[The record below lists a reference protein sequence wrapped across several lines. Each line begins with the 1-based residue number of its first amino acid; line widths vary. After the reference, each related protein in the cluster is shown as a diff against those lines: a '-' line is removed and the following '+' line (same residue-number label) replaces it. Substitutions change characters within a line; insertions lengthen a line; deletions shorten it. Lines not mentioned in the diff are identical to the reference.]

1 MPESSDTRRAPN
13 SPWRAVFERVR
24 SEVGHQRDEHGSLGS
39 INWLRHHMECRGA
52 NPNVV
57 RNIIYRDKGKL
68 PDKQALYGI
77 LDELWRSSGH
87 PPLRS
92 PELESLLSPGSGQ
105 EQEVLQLLGRDK
117 RRAYRD
123 FVQAIRGGE
132 DPKMVIVGRPGSG
145 KTLLCDYIQQAL
157 ELPPSATDRLV
168 RLEFGGTDLATT
180 LARLGAAMEVPP
192 AVMEARLVKLGSAS
206 AFAVQADAQADVAR
220 AVLDAARG
228 FGGRQTLLLHVS
240 QSLGGQESLGLV
252 PLRLNDP
259 DVPRVSAA
267 EWLWVSLFEPL
278 SRLPGTALL
287 VSMADL
293 PLRAQSRLGA
303 FADPVRLTPPTLAE
317 ARRFVR
323 ARLPHAEAEQHE
335 RIVRLAGRS
344 FEELRT
350 LTLLA
355 EIRDPASEPTMVP
368 ERSVMQLARAIDGGE
383 PHLRRFL
390 AAVAVLSLPDYPE
403 FSRAELTHLLRLTQ
417 DETGEVDGTFLDGVP
432 GRSDLVRCFS
442 RELARE
448 LRHRLAAQDPPTYR
462 ELHRHAAAHVESE
475 ASSRPR
481 GEAANRYLTFLLEAR
496 AWDDLSD
503 WMARH
508 GAPQALVGR
517 LWATA
522 QAELPPGREAERFA
536 QRVAAHYVKL
546 GTFQHP
552 DVRDAFAV
560 MAASS
565 DPSLRTW
572 AALRRAEGLSL
583 RGHHDQAEALLT
595 ALPPTEDARL
605 AADGAIARASIARWR
620 GRRDEALR
628 LVFGEAPHHLRRAPS
643 GGETDAVR
651 VKAALWAGL
660 LAKDQGDL
668 DAALASF
675 DSVPRADDLDAAR
688 VAFQR
693 GDVFMRLGHYDRALR
708 AMDDAVGLATRSDAL
723 ASERTRYLAR
733 RATVHRRRGD
743 LARSAT
749 DFEAARALLLSGAPE
764 VGSDTDSWEREFWL
778 ARIEDEAGLL
788 LLAEGRFDD
797 AAMAF
802 DRNLRRFRAYA
813 DAHGVDATYRVLR
826 STLRLAIAYG
836 CRAVGQPF
844 RRPFA
849 VGPALGADTPDLRQA
864 RRLIAEVLDRLEDD
878 AHALRPSSLA
888 RDALLAANLF
898 VASGREAVDLAERAL
913 ATSRYPYQRATAH
926 SHAATGALRIPDPAA
941 AADHV
946 EAATRELAAATGG
959 STEPEQGDLEL
970 VAWLI
975 ALGTVAAIDGG
986 DVRGAGQRLVQG
998 LKRQDLRPHHDAMLR
1013 QFGEAIEARGITEWA
1028 QSAELSALLQ
1038 LDDRADGLALHRP
1051 DRATLRLPDAFAA
1064 RWARIVGRRGACD
1077 TVGGVP
1083 PTPHEPREDAA

>member
-1 MPESSDTRRAPN
+1 
-13 SPWRAVFERVR
+13 VFEQVR
-24 SEVGHQRDEHGSLGS
+24 GEVGHRRDDHGSLGS
-39 INWLRHHMECRGA
+39 INWLRHHMERRGA

-77 LDELWRSSGH
+77 LDELWQSTGH

-92 PELESLLSPGSGQ
+92 PELETLLSPGSGQ

-123 FVQAIRGGE
+123 FVRTIRGGE

-157 ELPPSATDRLV
+157 ELPPVATDRLI

-192 AVMEARLVKLGSAS
+192 AVMEARLVKLGSAG

-220 AVLDAARG
+220 AILDAARSYR
-228 FGGRQTLLLHVS
+228 GRQTLLLHVS

-278 SRLPGTALL
+278 ARLSGTALL

-303 FADPVRLTPPTLAE
+303 FADPVRLTPPTLSE

-323 ARLPHAEAEQHE
+323 ARLPHAEADQHE

-350 LTLLA
+350 LTLLT
-355 EIRDPASEPTMVP
+355 EIRDPASEPTTTP
-368 ERSVMQLARAIDGGE
+368 ERSVMQLARAIEGGE

-403 FSRAELTHLLRLTQ
+403 FGRAELAHLLRLTE

-432 GRSDLVRCFS
+432 GRSELVRCFS

-448 LRHRLAAQDPPTYR
+448 LRRRLAAQDPATYR
-462 ELHRHAAAHVESE
+462 ALHRHAAARVAPE
-475 ASSRPR
+475 ARARPR
-481 GEAANRYLTFLLEAR
+481 AEAANRYLTFLLEAR
-496 AWDDLSD
+496 AWDDLID

-522 QAELPPGREAERFA
+522 QVELPPGSEVERFA

-565 DPSLRTW
+565 DPNLRAWT
-572 AALRRAEGLSL
+572 ALRRAEGLSL
-583 RGHHDQAEALLT
+583 RGHHDQADALLT
-595 ALPPTEDARL
+595 ALPTTDEPRL

-620 GRRDEALR
+620 GRRDEAMR
-628 LVFGEAPHHLRRAPS
+628 LVFGEAAHHLRRAPPS
-643 GGETDAVR
+643 AETDAVR

-675 DSVPRADDLDAAR
+675 DSVPLADDLDAAR

-708 AMDDAVGLATRSDAL
+708 AMDEAVALATRSDAL

-743 LARSAT
+743 LRRSAG
-749 DFEAARALLLSGAPE
+749 DFQAARTLLLNGAPD
-764 VGSDTDSWEREFWL
+764 VGSDADSWERAFWL

-797 AAMAF
+797 AAMTF

-813 DAHGVDATYRVLR
+813 DTHGVDATYRVLR
-826 STLRLAIAYG
+826 STLRLGIAYG
-836 CRAVGQPF
+836 CRAVCQPF

-849 VGPALGADTPDLRQA
+849 IGPGLGADTPDLRQA
-864 RRLIAEVLDRLEDD
+864 RRLIAGVLDRVESD
-878 AHALRPSSLA
+878 AQAWRPSSLA

-898 VASGREAVDLAERAL
+898 IASGREAIDLAERAL

-926 SHAATGALRIPDPAA
+926 AHAAAGALRIPDPDAA
-941 AADHV
+941 ATHV
-946 EAATRELAAATGG
+946 QAATRELAAATDGA
-959 STEPEQGDLEL
+959 SEPEQGDPEL
-970 VAWLI
+970 AAWLV
-975 ALGTVAAIDGG
+975 ALGTVAAIAGG
-986 DVRGAGQRLVQG
+986 DVHQAGECLAQG
-998 LKRQDLRPHHDAMLR
+998 LKRPELRPHHDAMLR
-1013 QFGEAIEARGITEWA
+1013 QFGEAIEAHGIVDWA
-1028 QSAELSALLQ
+1028 QSAALSALLQ
-1038 LDDRADGLALHRP
+1038 FDGRTHEA
-1051 DRATLRLPDAFAA
+1051 ALRLPDALAA
-1064 RWARIVGRRGACD
+1064 RWAHMAGDRGGRD

-1083 PTPHEPREDAA
+1083 PTTHEPREDAA

>member
-1 MPESSDTRRAPN
+1 MSESPDTRRVPI
-13 SPWRAVFERVR
+13 SPWRAVFEKVR
-24 SEVGHQRDEHGSLGS
+24 SEVGHQRDVHGSLGS
-39 INWLRHHMECRGA
+39 INWLRHHMELRGA

-57 RNIIYRDKGKL
+57 RNILYRDKGKL
-68 PDKQALYGI
+68 PDKQALFGI
-77 LDELWRSSGH
+77 LDDLWRASGR

-92 PELESLLSPGSGQ
+92 AELEALLSPGSGQ

-117 RRAYRD
+117 RRTYRD

-145 KTLLCDYIQQAL
+145 KTLLCDYIQQAF
-157 ELPPSATDRLV
+157 EMPPIATDRLI
-168 RLEFGGTDLATT
+168 RLEFGGTDLATA

-192 AVMEARLVKLGSAS
+192 AVMEARLVKLGSAG
-206 AFAVQADAQADVAR
+206 AFAVQADAQADIAR
-220 AVLDAARG
+220 AILDAARG
-228 FGGRQTLLLHVS
+228 YGGRQTLLFHVS
-240 QSLGGQESLGLV
+240 QSLGGQESLGHV

-278 SRLPGTALL
+278 TRVPGTALL

-323 ARLPHAEAEQHE
+323 ARLPHADAAQHE

-355 EIRDPASEPTMVP
+355 EIRDPASEPTTTP
-368 ERSVMQLARAIDGGE
+368 ERSVMQLARAIDGSE

-390 AAVAVLSLPDYPE
+390 AAVAALSLPDYPE
-403 FSRAELTHLLRLTQ
+403 FSRAELTHLLQLTR

-432 GRSDLVRCFS
+432 GRSDLLRCFS

-448 LRHRLAAQDPPTYR
+448 LRRRLAAQDPTCYR
-462 ELHRHAAAHVESE
+462 GLHRHAAAHIEPE
-475 ASSRPR
+475 ANSRPR
-481 GEAANRYLTFLLEAR
+481 GEAASRYLTFLLEAR
-496 AWDDLSD
+496 AWDELVA

-522 QAELPPGREAERFA
+522 KAELPPGRDVERFA

-565 DPSLRTW
+565 DPNVRTW
-572 AALRRAEGLSL
+572 TALRRAEGLSL

-595 ALPPTEDARL
+595 ALPAISDARL

-620 GRRDEALR
+620 GRRDEAVR
-628 LVFGEAPHHLRRAPS
+628 LVFEEAPRHLRRAPS

-660 LAKDQGDL
+660 LAKDQGEL
-668 DAALASF
+668 DSALASF
-675 DSVPRADDLDAAR
+675 DSVPRADDLDTAR

-708 AMDDAVGLATRSDAL
+708 AMDDAVALATRSDAL
-723 ASERTRYLAR
+723 ASERTRYLTR
-733 RATVHRRRGD
+733 RGTVHRRRGD
-743 LARSAT
+743 LARSAA
-749 DFEAARALLLSGAPE
+749 DFDAARSLLLSGASAG
-764 VGSDTDSWEREFWL
+764 GSDNDSWEREFWL

-797 AAMAF
+797 AAMTF
-802 DRNLRRFRAYA
+802 DRNLHRFRAYA

-836 CRAVGQPF
+836 CRSVGQPF

-849 VGPALGADTPDLRQA
+849 VGPGLKADTPDLRQA
-864 RRLIAEVLDRLEDD
+864 RRLIAEVLDHVEND
-878 AHALRPSSLA
+878 ADTWRPSSVA

-898 VASGREAVDLAERAL
+898 VASDREAVDLAERAL
-913 ATSRYPYQRATAH
+913 AASRYPYQRATAH
-926 SHAATGALRIPDPAA
+926 AHAAAGALRIPDAEAA
-941 AADHV
+941 AAHV

-959 STEPEQGDLEL
+959 SAEPEQGDLEL

-975 ALGTVAAIDGG
+975 ALGTVAAVEAG
-986 DVRGAGQRLVQG
+986 DVRGAGQRLAQG
-998 LKRQDLRPHHDAMLR
+998 LKRQDLRTHHDAMLR
-1013 QFGEAIEARGITEWA
+1013 QFGDSIEARGITDWA
-1028 QSAELSALLQ
+1028 QAAELTALLQ
-1038 LDDRADGLALHRP
+1038 LDDRAEGHA
-1051 DRATLRLPDAFAA
+1051 LRLPDALAA
-1064 RWARIVGRRGACD
+1064 RWARIVGSRGGHD

-1083 PTPHEPREDAA
+1083 PATHDSREDGT

>member
-1 MPESSDTRRAPN
+1 MPESPDTRRAPH
-13 SPWRAVFERVR
+13 SPWRAVYEQVR
-24 SEVGHQRDEHGSLGS
+24 SEVGHQRDDHGSLGS
-39 INWLRHHMECRGA
+39 INWLRHHMERRGA

-68 PDKQALYGI
+68 ADKQALYGI
-77 LDELWRSSGH
+77 LDDLWRSTGH

-92 PELESLLSPGSGQ
+92 PELDSLLSPGSGQ

-117 RRAYRD
+117 RRAFRD
-123 FVQAIRGGE
+123 FVRAIRAGE

-157 ELPPSATDRLV
+157 ELPPVATDRLI

-180 LARLGAAMEVPP
+180 LARLAAAMEVPP
-192 AVMEARLVKLGSAS
+192 AVMEARLVKLGSAG

-220 AVLDAARG
+220 AIMDAARG
-228 FGGRQTLLLHVS
+228 YRGRQTLLLHVS

-252 PLRLNDP
+252 PLRLNAP
-259 DVPRVSAA
+259 DVPRVSAS

-278 SRLPGTALL
+278 SRLSGTALL

-303 FADPVRLTPPTLAE
+303 FADPVRLTPPTLSE

-323 ARLPHAEAEQHE
+323 ARLPHAEADQHE

-350 LTLLA
+350 LTLLT
-355 EIRDPASEPTMVP
+355 EIRDPASDPTTTP
-368 ERSVMQLARAIDGGE
+368 ERSVMQLARAIEGGE

-390 AAVAVLSLPDYPE
+390 AAVAALSLPEYPE
-403 FSRAELTHLLRLTQ
+403 FARAELAHLLRLTG

-448 LRHRLAAQDPPTYR
+448 LRRRLAAQDPATYR
-462 ELHRHAAAHVESE
+462 ALHRHAAAHAEPE
-475 ASSRPR
+475 ALARPR
-481 GEAANRYLTFLLEAR
+481 GEAASRYLTFLLEAR
-496 AWDDLSD
+496 AWDDLVD
-503 WMARH
+503 WMTRH

-522 QAELPPGREAERFA
+522 RVELPPGPEAQRFA

-560 MAASS
+560 LAASS
-565 DPSLRTW
+565 DPGLRAWT
-572 AALRRAEGLSL
+572 ALRRAEGLSL

-595 ALPPTEDARL
+595 ALPPTDDARL
-605 AADGAIARASIARWR
+605 AADGAIARASIAHWR
-620 GRRDEALR
+620 GRRDEAMR

-651 VKAALWAGL
+651 VKAALWAGV

-708 AMDDAVGLATRSDAL
+708 AMDDAVALATRSDAL

-733 RATVHRRRGD
+733 RATMHRRRGD

-749 DFEAARALLLSGAPE
+749 DFDAARALLLSGAPD
-764 VGSDTDSWEREFWL
+764 VGGDGDSWERQFWL
-778 ARIEDEAGLL
+778 ARVEDEAGLL

-826 STLRLAIAYG
+826 STLRLGIAYG
-836 CRAVGQPF
+836 CRAVAQPF

-849 VGPALGADTPDLRQA
+849 VSPGLGHDTPDLRHA
-864 RRLIAEVLDRLEDD
+864 RRLIAGVLDRVEGD
-878 AHALRPSSLA
+878 AHAWRPSSLA

-926 SHAATGALRIPDPAA
+926 AHAAAGALRIPDPDAA
-941 AADHV
+941 TAHV
-946 EAATRELAAATGG
+946 DAATRELAAATAG

-970 VAWLI
+970 VAWLA
-975 ALGTVAAIDGG
+975 ALGSVAAVDRG
-986 DVRGAGQRLVQG
+986 DVRDAGQRLAQG
-998 LKRQDLRPHHDAMLR
+998 LKRPDLHMHHDAMLR
-1013 QFGEAIEARGITEWA
+1013 QFGEAIEARGIGHWG
-1028 QSAELSALLQ
+1028 QSAELAALLQ
-1038 LDDRADGLALHRP
+1038 LDERADGVA
-1051 DRATLRLPDAFAA
+1051 LRLPDAFAA
-1064 RWARIVGRRGACD
+1064 RWARIVGRRGGRD

-1083 PTPHEPREDAA
+1083 PAAHEPREDAA

>member
-1 MPESSDTRRAPN
+1 MPESADPHRAPH

-24 SEVGHQRDEHGSLGS
+24 NEVGHRRDDHGSLGS
-39 INWLRHHMECRGA
+39 INWLRHHMERRGA

-57 RNIIYRDKGKL
+57 RNIIYRDKGKM

-77 LDELWRSSGH
+77 LDDLWRSTGH

-92 PELESLLSPGSGQ
+92 PELESLLAPGTCQ

-123 FVQAIRGGE
+123 FVQAVHAGE
-132 DPKMVIVGRPGSG
+132 APKIVIVGRPGSG
-145 KTLLCDYIQQAL
+145 KTLLCDYVQQAL
-157 ELPPSATDRLV
+157 ELPPVATDRLV

-180 LARLGAAMEVPP
+180 LARLGAALEVPA

-220 AVLDAARG
+220 AILDAARG
-228 FGGRQTLLLHVS
+228 YRGRQTLLLHVS

-287 VSMADL
+287 VSTADL

-303 FADPVRLTPPTLAE
+303 FADPVRLSPPTLAE

-323 ARLPHAEAEQHE
+323 ARLPQADAEQHE

-355 EIRDPASEPTMVP
+355 EIRDPAYEPTTAP
-368 ERSVMQLARAIDGGE
+368 ERSVLQLARAIDGGE

-390 AAVAVLSLPDYPE
+390 AAVATLSLPDYLE
-403 FSRAELTHLLRLTQ
+403 FSRTELTRLLQLTQ
-417 DETGEVDGTFLDGVP
+417 DETGELEGTFLDGVP
-432 GRSDLVRCFS
+432 GNADRVRCFS

-448 LRHRLAAQDPPTYR
+448 LRRRLAAQDPATYR
-462 ELHRHAAAHVESE
+462 ELHRHAAAHLEQE

-481 GEAANRYLTFLLEAR
+481 GEAAGRYLTFLLEAR
-496 AWDDLSD
+496 AWDALSD

-517 LWATA
+517 LWAA
-522 QAELPPGREAERFA
+522 ARAELPPGPEIQRFA

-546 GTFQHP
+546 GSFQHG

-595 ALPPTEDARL
+595 ALPATDDARL

-620 GRRDEALR
+620 GRRDEAMR
-628 LVFGEAPHHLRRAPS
+628 LVFGEAPHHLRRAPA

-651 VKAALWAGL
+651 VKAAIWAGL

-708 AMDDAVGLATRSDAL
+708 AMDDAVALANRSDAL

-743 LARSAT
+743 LERSAT
-749 DFEAARALLLSGAPE
+749 DFAAARALLLSGAPE
-764 VGSDTDSWEREFWL
+764 VGSDADAWEREFWL

-788 LLAEGRFDD
+788 LLAEGNFDD
-797 AAMAF
+797 AVTAF
-802 DRNLRRFRAYA
+802 DRNLRRLRAYA

-836 CRAVGQPF
+836 CRAVGQPL

-849 VGPALGADTPDLRQA
+849 VGPWLAADTPDLRQA
-864 RRLIAEVLDRLEDD
+864 RRLITGVLDHVENDGD
-878 AHALRPSSLA
+878 AWRPSSLA

-898 VASGREAVDLAERAL
+898 VASGSEAVDLAERAL

-926 SHAATGALRIPDPAA
+926 AHAAVGALRIPDPVAA
-941 AADHV
+941 AAHV
-946 EAATRELAAATGG
+946 EAATRELAAATAG
-959 STEPEQGDLEL
+959 SSEPEQGDLEL

-975 ALGTVAAIDGG
+975 ALGAVAAIDAG
-986 DVRGAGQRLVQG
+986 DFRGAGQRLAQG
-998 LKRQDLRPHHDAMLR
+998 LKRPELRTHHDAMLR
-1013 QFGEAIEARGITEWA
+1013 QVGEAIEARGIEAWA
-1028 QSAELSALLQ
+1028 PSAELAALLQ
-1038 LDDRADGLALHRP
+1038 LDERVAGT
-1051 DRATLRLPDAFAA
+1051 TLRLPDALAA
-1064 RWARIVGRRGACD
+1064 HWAHLAGYRGARD
-1077 TVGGVP
+1077 TVGCVP
-1083 PTPHEPREDAA
+1083 PSPHEPREEEA